1 MEIYNNETLEN
12 YQTNFKEL
20 KAEEEK
26 FIQEMDEKLVDI
38 LAAQGLIEAGDARK
52 KRESNTTVVK
62 KLDNYKLTTK
72 ILQQMMKIVTQKSLQ
87 QLYQQK
93 PLQPLL
99 LQPQPQNLQQQQQ
112 FRPQQH
118 HQQQPQQL
126 QPPPPHGLL
135 KIEFTLTHQVI
146 CYILF
151 VLETV
156 QLCNFH

>member
-93 PLQPLL
+93 PQQPLL
-99 LQPQPQNLQQQQQ
+99 LQPQLQNLQRQQQ